1 MGSYNNLLDRYR
13 LKSISELLGN
23 AKSKGEVIANLK
35 SSTHNKWLIDGVS
48 GCGKT
53 ALARLIA
60 KEMGSVS
67 VFDVTISNIRSAKY
81 RDEALRD
88 AITNISSGDRRVYLI
103 DDCSIFSRRELDW
116 VADLLA
122 GISESDVAILCT
134 TDISSISEALVSS
147 CGIRISLSEPDSEE
161 LLNFLVGVCTDLS
174 VEYSIEGLK
183 LIVKECRL
191 NIRNSLFLLEHVL
204 TNKNEA
210 TYSSVKEMF

>member
-23 AKSKGEVIANLK
+23 TKSKEEVIANLK

-60 KEMGSVS
+60 KEVDCVS
-67 VFDVTISNIRSAKY
+67 VFDVTLSDTYSTKY
-81 RDEALRD
+81 KDETLQEAVNN
-88 AITNISSGDRRVYLI
+88 TSSDGRRVYLI
-103 DDCSIFSRRELDW
+103 DDCSIFSRRALDW

-122 GISESDVAILCT
+122 NISESDVAILCT
-134 TDISSISEALVSS
+134 TDISSIPEALVGS

-174 VEYSIEGLK
+174 VEYDIEGLK
-183 LIVKECRL
+183 FIVKECRL
-191 NIRNSLFLLEHVL
+191 NIRHSLFLLEHVL

-210 TYSSVKEMF
+210 TYSSVKEMI